1 MVIVAT
7 SNTAPD
13 RLYEGGLNR
22 QLFLPFIDLIKQ
34 KLDVFELD
42 GPNDYRRLL
51 IHGLKVY
58 LTPLGPKADA
68 AMDQVWLKL
77 TGQAGGD
84 PRTLTVL
91 GRALHVSC
99 AAKGVARFSFDALCM
114 QPLAAADYLAIA
126 REFHTVMI
134 DRIPQMSAEM
144 RDAARRFTLLID
156 TLYDESV
163 KLICSAAVRAE
174 QLYVEG
180 DNAEA
185 FRRTVSRLIE
195 MQSKDYLERARR

>member
-1 MVIVAT
+1 
-7 SNTAPD
+7 
-13 RLYEGGLNR
+13 
-22 QLFLPFIDLIKQ
+22 
-34 KLDVFELD
+34 
-42 GPNDYRRLL
+42 
-51 IHGLKVY
+51 
-58 LTPLGPKADA
+58 
-68 AMDQVWLKL
+68 
-77 TGQAGGD
+77 
-84 PRTLTVL
+84 
-91 GRALHVSC
+91 
-99 AAKGVARFSFDALCM
+99 M
-114 QPLAAADYLAIA
+114 QPLAAADYLAVA

-195 MQSKDYLERARR
+195 MQSRAYLERARR